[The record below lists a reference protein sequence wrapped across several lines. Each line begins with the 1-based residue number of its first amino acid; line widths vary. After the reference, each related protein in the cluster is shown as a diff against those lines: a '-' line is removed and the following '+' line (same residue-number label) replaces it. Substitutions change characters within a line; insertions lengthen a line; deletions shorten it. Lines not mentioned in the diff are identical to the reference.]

1 MFSYVEASFCHST
14 PKSLFQPSYLMFA
27 SFAGAFWLMKQD
39 AFQISV
45 SRTFNKFKSC
55 LKRNKIVKNIV
66 YSPCQIY
73 IMVYLFR
80 LMYLVL
86 TRRIQMVVAYQK
98 QLAPIPSSPCISWF
112 GEEENSQVGQ
122 VRCECCALC
131 WWDLAMKKFQKNT
144 KNKCPTTMPGL
155 ANPEPC

>member
-55 LKRNKIVKNIV
+55 LKRNKIIKDIV
-66 YSPCQIY
+66 YGPCQIY
-73 IMVYLFR
+73 I
-80 LMYLVL
+80 VL
-86 TRRIQMVVAYQK
+86 STPLNV
-98 QLAPIPSSPCISWF
+98 SSPYSSHPNGCCILKAARTHPIITIYFMIWRR
-112 GEEENSQVGQ
+112 G
-122 VRCECCALC
+122 
-131 WWDLAMKKFQKNT
+131 KFISKAS
-144 KNKCPTTMPGL
+144 PM
-155 ANPEPC
+155 

>member
-55 LKRNKIVKNIV
+55 LKRNKIIKHIV
-66 YSPCQIY
+66 YCCCQTY
-73 IMVYLFR
+73 I
-80 LMYLVL
+80 VL
-86 TRRIQMVVAYQK
+86 SV
-98 QLAPIPSSPCISWF
+98 PINVSSPYSSYPNGCCILKA
-112 GEEENSQVGQ
+112 
-122 VRCECCALC
+122 ALTHPIITMYFMI
-131 WWDLAMKKFQKNT
+131 WRRGKFASRAS
-144 KNKCPTTMPGL
+144 TM
-155 ANPEPC
+155 

>member
-1 MFSYVEASFCHST
+1 MFSYVEASFRHST

-73 IMVYLFR
+73 IAYGLSVPPNVSSTYSSYPNGCCIPKAAR
-80 LMYLVL
+80 THPIITMYFMIW
-86 TRRIQMVVAYQK
+86 RR
-98 QLAPIPSSPCISWF
+98 
-112 GEEENSQVGQ
+112 G
-122 VRCECCALC
+122 
-131 WWDLAMKKFQKNT
+131 KFASRAS
-144 KNKCPTTMPGL
+144 TM
-155 ANPEPC
+155 

>member
-55 LKRNKIVKNIV
+55 LKRNKIVK
-66 YSPCQIY
+66 IY
-73 IMVYLFR
+73 C
-80 LMYLVL
+80 
-86 TRRIQMVVAYQK
+86 IQPLSNGYGYVSSVT
-98 QLAPIPSSPCISWF
+98 LNLSSPYSSYPNGCCIPKAARTHPIITMYFIIWRR
-112 GEEENSQVGQ
+112 G
-122 VRCECCALC
+122 
-131 WWDLAMKKFQKNT
+131 KFPINAS
-144 KNKCPTTMPGL
+144 TM
-155 ANPEPC
+155 

>member
-55 LKRNKIVKNIV
+55 LKRNFFYRKYCIWPLSNL
-66 YSPCQIY
+66 YY
-73 IMVYLFR
+73 AY
-80 LMYLVL
+80 VL
-86 TRRIQMVVAYQK
+86 SVPLNV
-98 QLAPIPSSPCISWF
+98 SSPYSSHPNGCCIPKAARTHPIITMYFMIWRR
-112 GEEENSQVGQ
+112 G
-122 VRCECCALC
+122 
-131 WWDLAMKKFQKNT
+131 KFASKAS
-144 KNKCPTTMPGL
+144 TM
-155 ANPEPC
+155 